1 MAISDLIKNTPP
13 PVVIGGVGG
22 SGTRLIAQILKDLG
36 YFMGND
42 LNEANDN
49 LLFPFL
55 FKRIEILR
63 SSEEEFDELIEI
75 LIKGM
80 TGCEAFTQKQI
91 DLINNLASQDREQC
105 PADWLRQRADFVLSN
120 QHILKPPTRWGWKA
134 PNSHIILDRLMSRF
148 RNMKY
153 IHVARNGLD
162 MAYSD
167 NQNQLKLWGRH
178 FIGENCEVSPY
189 YSLKYW
195 HIVHRRALDLGKLI
209 GSDFLFLNYD
219 DFCLNPD
226 AGIRRLLGFL
236 GFEVTPEQSFKLT
249 GLVHPPKSIG
259 RFKQYGIDGF
269 DKVDVAFVKKLG
281 FATEV

>member
-1 MAISDLIKNTPP
+1 MAISDLIKNMPP

-22 SGTRLIAQILKDLG
+22 SGTRLIAQILRDSG

-42 LNEANDN
+42 LNDANDY
-49 LLFPFL
+49 LLFPLL
-55 FKRIEILR
+55 FKRIEILS

-75 LIKGM
+75 LFKGV
-80 TGCEAFTQKQI
+80 TGCGDFTQKQI

-105 PADWLRQRADFVLSN
+105 PAWWLKQRADFVLSSK
-120 QHILKPPTRWGWKA
+120 HALKPFAKWGWKA
-134 PNSHIILDRLMSRF
+134 PNSHIILDRLIPRF

-167 NQNQLKLWGRH
+167 NQNQLKLWGRS
-178 FIGENCEVSPY
+178 FIGENLEVSPY

-195 HIVHRRALDLGKLI
+195 RIAHRRVLDLAKLI
-209 GSDFLFLNYD
+209 GADFLFLNYD

-226 AGIRRLLGFL
+226 TGIRRLLEFL
-236 GFEVTPEQSFKLT
+236 GLEATPEQSHKLT

-259 RFKQYGIDGF
+259 RFRQYGINNF
-269 DKVDVAFVKKLG
+269 DKADVAFVKQLG